1 MYTKYIRKPGMPEGI
16 CRKTLLI
23 MRLTSMIFL
32 AFLMQV
38 PVVGFAQK
46 ITLSEKNASLVR
58 IFSKIKSQIGYDF
71 VADGSVL
78 KAAKPV
84 NLQVK
89 NMELQEVLEVI
100 FKNQPLAFEIQNNMV
115 VVRKKEN
122 TLTQHVTITIHNV
135 DIRGLVMNERGEP
148 MAGASVSVRGSNQV
162 TKTASDGSFGLRNLT
177 GKETLITTFIGYKSD
192 TLTLNGQNSV
202 VIAMKP
208 LVAALEDVSI
218 VSTGYQ
224 DLNRDRATGSFGIIT
239 AKEIAQFPTVS
250 ILERLQGLVPGV
262 NISTKT
268 TAGKS
273 RNGTINI
280 RGVSTI
286 VGNYTQVSVEPLLVV
301 DGFPSQ
307 ISIENGALDLLNADD
322 IQQVTFLKDAAAAS
336 IWGIQAANGVIVIT
350 TKRGK
355 QNAAPSLNFSTT
367 YSTGAK
373 PRTDY
378 GPMMS
383 VADYIDLEKDMINKN
398 YVEDLTQSA
407 YISGNLT
414 QAQAVIFKNKRGEI
428 SEAQMNAE
436 LAALAQ
442 YDNADQ
448 ISEYLLQRQATKQ
461 YNLSLSGGG
470 VNSSYYMSGSYNT
483 DDRIYKGNK
492 NKGYS
497 FNLSTTSNL
506 LKGRVAINTSLIYG
520 NTTDKTNPAAALGM
534 SMSPFGL
541 RPYDLL
547 VNSDGSTMYY
557 DVFTIPSRARSLE
570 SQGYLP
576 FRYSALDELNYN
588 NTINTGN
595 NLGLNV
601 DVRTKITSW
610 LNFSVSGNLGRNF
623 TERENYQEPDSYEA
637 RIMINR
643 ATTINSAGQLVYG
656 LPIGGKLITNNGST
670 KSYNL
675 RGQLNINK
683 NWNNKHELNAV
694 LGNEIR
700 EVFNKT
706 SGENRYGYN
715 KEINS
720 FTPVN
725 PNGSYLDI
733 TGNRPAI
740 GATSSPVV
748 ERTTRALS
756 YYSTA
761 SYTYD
766 SKYTVSASARF
777 DDLNLLGVERRKRAI
792 PLWSGGLSWNMKKES
807 FLKDVEWLSA
817 LSGRFTYGFTGNA
830 PQGYAPVTV
839 IELQGTDGYSLL
851 PNARIEKP
859 AREDL
864 AWEKTKMLNY
874 GLDFS
879 LFDSRISG
887 TFEYYKKH
895 TKDIFYE
902 LPINGTYGFSRTL
915 FNAATLDGEGV
926 DLGFSFALVRSKQVT
941 WNNTINLS
949 YNTNTIHDERFKL
962 PIANML
968 APGEEALYDGYP
980 TDYLFTYKFAGL
992 DEKGETLI
1000 EDPNEQ
1006 GKLYTTW
1013 DFPFYDVKSYS
1024 GRTTSPWYG
1033 AYNTNVTYKRFD
1045 LGLQFQYQLGGVFL
1059 RPSVAETG
1067 FYLSRAGDL
1076 AQRWRKPGDEL
1087 TTNVPGITS
1096 DYSQGFNYG
1105 TSVERYSN
1113 SDLLVRSRS
1122 NVKLNQVRLS
1132 YAVPQPVVAKMG
1144 IKALSLSVVC
1154 RNLGMIW
1161 AKNKE
1166 KIDPDYLF
1174 NVSNTY
1180 QLAPVRNYSFQLNL
1194 SL

>member
-1 MYTKYIRKPGMPEGI
+1 MPSGVYPKI
-16 CRKTLLI
+16 LLI
-23 MRLTSMIFL
+23 MRLTSVILL
-32 AFLMQV
+32 ASLMQV
-38 PVVGFAQK
+38 AAAGFAQK
-46 ITLSEKNASLVR
+46 ISLSEKNAPLAR
-58 IFSKIKSQIGYDF
+58 IFAQLKLQSGYDF
-71 VADGSVL
+71 VADGNLL
-78 KAAKPV
+78 KTADPV
-84 NLQVK
+84 NIRVK
-89 NMELQEVLEVI
+89 NMELSEVLELI
-100 FKNQPLAFEIQNNMV
+100 FKDQPLSFEIQNKMV
-115 VVRKKEN
+115 VVLKKESSFIDRIS
-122 TLTQHVTITIHNV
+122 TALFRI
-135 DIRGLVMNERGEP
+135 DIRGLVMNEKGEP
-148 MAGASVSVRGSNQV
+148 MPGASVVVLGRNQSAR
-162 TKTASDGSFGLRNLT
+162 TASDGSFNLLNLT

-192 TLTLNGQNSV
+192 TLRLTAQTSV

-208 LVAALEDVSI
+208 LVAVLEDVSI

-224 DLNRDRATGSFGIIT
+224 DLNKDRATGSFGIIT

-268 TAGKS
+268 TAGNS

-280 RGVSTI
+280 RGISTI
-286 VGNYTQVSVEPLLVV
+286 VGKYTQVSVEPLLVV

-307 ISIENGALDLLNADD
+307 ISIANGALDLLNPDD
-322 IQQVTFLKDAAAAS
+322 IQQITFLKDAAAAS

-350 TKRGK
+350 TKRGR
-355 QNAAPSLNFSTT
+355 QNSAPSLNFTTT

-398 YVEDLTQSA
+398 YVDDVTQSS

-414 QAQAVIFKNKRGEI
+414 QAQAIIFRNKRGEI
-428 SEAQMNAE
+428 SEAQMNGE

-448 ISEYLLQRQATKQ
+448 ISKYLLQRQATKQ

-470 VNSSYYMSGSYNT
+470 VNSSYYMSGNYYT
-483 DDRIYKGNK
+483 DDRIYKSNK

-497 FNLSTTSNL
+497 FNVSTTSSL
-506 LKGRVAINTSLIYG
+506 LKGCVAINTSLTYG

-547 VNSDGSTMYY
+547 VNPDGSTMYY
-557 DVFTIPSRARSLE
+557 DIFTIPSRARTLE
-570 SQGYLP
+570 GRGYLP

-588 NTINTGN
+588 NTMNTSN

-610 LNFSVSGNLGRNF
+610 LNFSISGNIGRNF
-623 TERENYQEPDSYEA
+623 NERENYQEPDSYAA
-637 RIMINR
+637 RIMVNR
-643 ATTINSAGQLVYG
+643 ATSVNSAGQLVYG
-656 LPIGGKLITNNGST
+656 LPIGGKLITNNGTT

-675 RGQLNINK
+675 RGQVNVNK
-683 NWNNKHELNAV
+683 NWNNKHDLNAV

-700 EVFNKT
+700 EVFNRA

-715 KEINS
+715 KEINA

-725 PNGSYLDI
+725 PNGSYLDL

-766 SKYTVSASARF
+766 SKYTVSGSARF

-807 FLKDVEWLSA
+807 FLKDVDWLSA
-817 LSGRFTYGFTGNA
+817 LSGRFTFGFTGNA

-839 IELQGTDGYSLL
+839 IELQGTDDYSLL
-851 PNARIEKP
+851 PTARIRTP

-879 LFDSRISG
+879 LFDNRISG
-887 TFEYYKKH
+887 TLEYYKKH
-895 TKDIFYE
+895 TKDIFYD
-902 LPINGTYGFSRTL
+902 LPINGTYGFTRTL
-915 FNAATLDGEGV
+915 FNAATLDAEGI
-926 DLGFSFALVRSKQVT
+926 DIGFSFALAKSKQVT
-941 WNNTINLS
+941 WNNAINLS
-949 YNTNTIHDERFKL
+949 YNTNIIHDERFKL
-962 PIANML
+962 PIANSI
-968 APGEEALYDGYP
+968 PQGEEAFYDGYP
-980 TDYLFTYKFAGL
+980 TDFLFTYKFAGL
-992 DEKGETLI
+992 DAKGETLI
-1000 EDPNEQ
+1000 EDPKEP
-1006 GKLYTTW
+1006 GKLYNTW

-1024 GRTTSPWYG
+1024 GRTASPWFG
-1033 AYNTNVTYKRFD
+1033 AYSTNVTYKRFD
-1045 LGLQFQYQLGGVFL
+1045 LGFQFQYQLGGVFL

-1132 YAVPQPVVAKMG
+1132 YAVPQRVVAKMG
-1144 IKALSLSVVC
+1144 IKALSLSAVC

-1180 QLAPVRNYSFQLNL
+1180 QLAPTRSYSFQLNL

>member
-1 MYTKYIRKPGMPEGI
+1 
-16 CRKTLLI
+16 
-23 MRLTSMIFL
+23 
-32 AFLMQV
+32 MQV
-38 PVVGFAQK
+38 AAAGFAQK
-46 ITLSEKNASLVR
+46 ITLSERNASLSGV
-58 IFSKIKSQIGYDF
+58 FAKIKLQSGYDF
-71 VADGSVL
+71 VADGNLL
-78 KAAKPV
+78 KTADPV
-84 NLQVK
+84 NIRVK
-89 NMELQEVLEVI
+89 NVELPEVLELI
-100 FKNQPLAFEIQNNMV
+100 FKNQSLSFEIQNKMV
-115 VVRKKEN
+115 VVMKRESS
-122 TLTQHVTITIHNV
+122 LIDRISEAIFRIDV
-135 DIRGLVMNERGEP
+135 RGLVLNEKGEA
-148 MAGASVSVRGSNQV
+148 MAGASVKVLGRNHSAR
-162 TKTASDGSFGLRNLT
+162 TASDGSFNLLDLT
-177 GKETLITTFIGYKSD
+177 GKETLITTFIGYTPD
-192 TLTLNGQNSV
+192 TLELNGRASV
-202 VIAMKP
+202 VIAMKT

-224 DLNRDRATGSFGIIT
+224 NLNRDRATGSFGIVT

-280 RGVSTI
+280 RGISTI

-307 ISIENGALDLLNADD
+307 ISIANGALDLLNADD
-322 IQQVTFLKDAAAAS
+322 IEQITFLKDAAAAS

-398 YVEDLTQSA
+398 YVNDVTQSS
-407 YISGNLT
+407 YIEGNLT
-414 QAQAVIFKNKRGEI
+414 QAQAIIFKNKRGEI

-448 ISEYLLQRQATKQ
+448 ISKYLLQRQATKQ

-470 VNSSYYMSGSYNT
+470 ANSSYYMSGSYYT
-483 DDRIYKGNK
+483 DDRIYKSNK

-497 FNLSTTSNL
+497 FNVSTTSNL
-506 LKGRVAINTSLIYG
+506 LKGRVAINTSLTYG
-520 NTTDKTNPAAALGM
+520 NTTDQTNPAAALGM
-534 SMSPFGL
+534 SMSQFGL

-547 VNSDGSTMYY
+547 VNPDGSTMYY
-557 DVFTIPSRARSLE
+557 DVFTTPSRARSLE
-570 SQGYLP
+570 SKGYLP

-588 NTINTGN
+588 NTMNTGN

-610 LNFSVSGNLGRNF
+610 LNFSVSGNIGRNF

-637 RIMINR
+637 RIMVNK
-643 ATTINSAGQLVYG
+643 ATSINSAGNLVYG
-656 LPIGGKLITNNGST
+656 LPIGGKLIMNNGST
-670 KSYNL
+670 RSYNL
-675 RGQLNINK
+675 RGQVNANK
-683 NWNNKHELNAV
+683 NWNNKHELSAV

-706 SGENRYGYN
+706 SGGSRYGYN
-715 KEINS
+715 KEINA
-720 FTPVN
+720 FTEVN
-725 PNGSYLDI
+725 PNGSYLDLL
-733 TGNRPAI
+733 GNRPTI
-740 GATSSPVV
+740 GSTSSPVV
-748 ERTTRALS
+748 EKTTRALS

-839 IELQGTDGYSLL
+839 ISLLGTDSYSLL
-851 PNARIEKP
+851 PNAQIKTP

-864 AWEKTKMLNY
+864 AWEKTKMQNY

-902 LPINGTYGFSRTL
+902 LPINATYGFSRTL
-915 FNAATLDGEGV
+915 FNAATLDGQGV
-926 DLGFSFALVRSKQVT
+926 DLGLSFALAKSKQVT
-941 WNNTINLS
+941 WANTINLS

-962 PIANML
+962 PIPNTL
-968 APGEEALYDGYP
+968 APGQEAFYDSYP

-1000 EDPNEQ
+1000 EDPKEP

-1024 GRTTSPWYG
+1024 GRTSSPWYG
-1033 AYNTNVTYKRFD
+1033 AYSTNVTYKRFD
-1045 LGLQFQYQLGGVFL
+1045 LSLQFQYQLGGVFL
-1059 RPSVAETG
+1059 RPSIAETG
-1067 FYLSRAGDL
+1067 YYVSRAGDL

-1132 YAVPQPVVAKMG
+1132 YAVPQRVVAKMG
-1144 IKALSLSVVC
+1144 IKALSLSAVC

-1166 KIDPDYLF
+1166 KIDPDYLY
-1174 NVSNTY
+1174 NVSSTY

>member
-1 MYTKYIRKPGMPEGI
+1 
-16 CRKTLLI
+16 
-23 MRLTSMIFL
+23 MRLISVILF
-32 AFLMQV
+32 AFFMHV
-38 PVVGFAQK
+38 ATVGLAQK
-46 ITLSEKNASLVR
+46 ISLSEKNTKLTTVL
-58 IFSKIKSQIGYDF
+58 SKIKAQSGYDF
-71 VADGSVL
+71 VADGNILNS
-78 KAAKPV
+78 AKPV
-84 NLQVK
+84 TIRVSNS
-89 NMELQEVLEVI
+89 ELPEVLESL
-100 FKNQPLAFEIQNNMV
+100 FKNQPLSFEIQDKMV
-115 VVRKKEN
+115 VISRKEPSIVI
-122 TLTQHVTITIHNV
+122 TVTNAAVHM
-135 DIRGLVMNERGEP
+135 DIEALVLNEKGEP
-148 MAGASVSVRGSNQV
+148 MEGAKITVKESGKAYVTTVSGQAKIGHV
-162 TKTASDGSFGLRNLT
+162 TGQ
-177 GKETLITTFIGYKSD
+177 ETLITTFMGYKPD
-192 TLTLNGQNSV
+192 TLKLTSQHSV

-208 LVAALEDVSI
+208 LVAVLEGVSI

-224 DLNRDRATGSFGIIT
+224 DVNKDRATGSFGIVT
-239 AKEIAQFPTVS
+239 AKELAQFPTISV
-250 ILERLQGLVPGV
+250 LERLQGLVPGV

-268 TAGKS
+268 TAGQS

-280 RGVSTI
+280 RGISTI
-286 VGNYTQVSVEPLLVV
+286 VGNHTQVSVEPLLVV

-307 ISIENGALDLLNADD
+307 ISIANGALDLLNADD
-322 IQQVTFLKDAAAAS
+322 IQQITFLKDAAAAS

-398 YVEDLTQSA
+398 YVEDVTQSS

-414 QAQAVIFKNKRGEI
+414 QAQAIIFKNKRGEI

-470 VNSSYYMSGSYNT
+470 VNNSYYMSGSYYT
-483 DDRIYKGNK
+483 DDRIYKSNK

-497 FNLSTTSNL
+497 FNVSTTSNL
-506 LKGRVAINTSLIYG
+506 LKGRVAINTSLTYG

-547 VNSDGSTMYY
+547 VNPDGSTMYY
-557 DVFTIPSRARSLE
+557 DIFTIPSRARSLE

-588 NTINTGN
+588 NTMNTGN
-595 NLGLNV
+595 NLGVNV

-670 KSYNL
+670 RSYNL
-675 RGQLNINK
+675 RGQVNVNK
-683 NWNNKHELNAV
+683 NWNDKHELAAV

-706 SGENRYGYN
+706 SGETRYGYN
-715 KEINS
+715 KEINA
-720 FTPVN
+720 FTQVD
-725 PNGSYLDI
+725 PNGNYLDI

-740 GATSSPVV
+740 GATSLPIV
-748 ERTTRALS
+748 EKTTRTLS

-792 PLWSGGLSWNMKKES
+792 PLWSVGLSWNMKKES

-839 IELQGTDGYSLL
+839 IELQGTDDYSLL
-851 PNARIEKP
+851 PNARIGKP

-887 TFEYYKKH
+887 TLEYYKKH

-926 DLGFSFALVRSKQVT
+926 DIGFSFALVKSKQVT
-941 WNNTINLS
+941 WYNTINLS
-949 YNTNTIHDERFKL
+949 YNTNIIHDERFKL

-1000 EDPNEQ
+1000 EDPTEP
-1006 GKLYTTW
+1006 GKLYNTW

-1024 GRTTSPWYG
+1024 GRTASPWYG

-1067 FYLSRAGDL
+1067 LYVSRAGDL

-1132 YAVPQPVVAKMG
+1132 YAVPQQVVAKMG

-1174 NVSNTY
+1174 NVTNTY

>member
-1 MYTKYIRKPGMPEGI
+1 MYKKYTKPGMPKGVCHKI
-16 CRKTLLI
+16 LLI
-23 MRLTSMIFL
+23 MRLTSVILL
-32 AFLMQV
+32 ASFMQV
-38 PVVGFAQK
+38 AASAFAQK
-46 ITLSEKNASLVR
+46 ISLSEKNAPLIS
-58 IFSKIKSQIGYDF
+58 IFAKLKSKTGYDF
-71 VADGSVL
+71 VADGNVL
-78 KAAKPV
+78 KSANLVTIKV
-84 NLQVK
+84 NS
-89 NMELQEVLEVI
+89 MEFTEVLEII
-100 FKNQPLAFEIQNNMV
+100 FKNQPLSFEIQNKMV
-115 VVRKKEN
+115 VVLKKESS
-122 TLTQHVTITIHNV
+122 LLERVTAAFLKV
-135 DIRGLVMNERGEP
+135 DVRGLVMNERGEP
-148 MAGASVSVRGSNQV
+148 MAGANVAIRGRNQIVKTGSN
-162 TKTASDGSFGLRNLT
+162 GSFNFLNLN
-177 GKETLITTFIGYKSD
+177 GKETLITTFIGYKTD
-192 TLTLNGQNSV
+192 TLTLTGQNSV

-208 LVAALEDVSI
+208 LVAELEDVSI

-239 AKEIAQFPTVS
+239 AKEIAKYPTVS
-250 ILERLQGLVPGV
+250 LLERLQGLVPGV
-262 NISTKT
+262 NVSTKT

-280 RGVSTI
+280 RGISTV
-286 VGNYTQVSVEPLLVV
+286 VGKYTQVSVEPLLVV

-307 ISIENGALDLLNADD
+307 ISIADGALDLINADD
-322 IQQVTFLKDAAAAS
+322 VQQITFLKDAAAAS

-355 QNAAPSLNFSTT
+355 QNAAPSINFTTT

-398 YVEDLTQSA
+398 YVEDVTQSS

-414 QAQAVIFKNKRGEI
+414 QAQAIIFKNKRGEI
-428 SEAQMNAE
+428 SEGEMNTE
-436 LAALAQ
+436 LAALAK

-448 ISEYLLQRQATKQ
+448 ISKYLLQRQATQQ

-470 VNSSYYMSGSYNT
+470 VNSSYYMSGNYYT
-483 DDRIYKGNK
+483 DDRVYKSNK

-497 FNLSTTSNL
+497 FSVSTTSNL
-506 LKGRVAINTSLIYG
+506 LNGRIAINTSLTYG

-534 SMSPFGL
+534 SMSQFGL

-547 VNSDGSTMYY
+547 VNPDGSKIYY
-557 DVFTIPSRARSLE
+557 DIFTIPSRARNLE

-576 FRYSALDELNYN
+576 FKYSALDELNYN
-588 NTINTGN
+588 NTMNTSN
-595 NLGLNV
+595 NVGLNV

-610 LNFSVSGNLGRNF
+610 LNFAVSGNIARNF

-637 RIMINR
+637 RIMVNK
-643 ATTINSAGQLVYG
+643 ATSINSAGQLVYG
-656 LPIGGKLITNNGST
+656 LPIGGKLITANGLT
-670 KSYNL
+670 RSYNL
-675 RGQLNINK
+675 RGQVNVNK
-683 NWNNKHELNAV
+683 NWNNKHELSAV

-706 SGENRYGYN
+706 SGESRYGYN

-725 PNGSYLDI
+725 PNGSYLDL
-733 TGNRPAI
+733 TGNRPSI
-740 GATSSPVV
+740 GATSSPVA

-766 SKYTVSASARF
+766 SKYTVSASTRF

-792 PLWSGGLSWNMKKES
+792 PLWSGGLSWNLKKES

-839 IELQGTDGYSLL
+839 VDLLGTDGYSLL
-851 PNARIEKP
+851 PGARIGKP

-864 AWEKTKMLNY
+864 AWETTKMLNY

-879 LFDSRISG
+879 LFDGRISG

-902 LPINGTYGFSRTL
+902 LPINATYGFSRTL
-915 FNAATLDGEGV
+915 FNAATLDGDGV
-926 DLGFSFALVRSKQVT
+926 DIGFSFALAKSKQVT

-949 YNTNTIHDERFKL
+949 YNTNIVHDERFKL
-962 PIANML
+962 PIGNGDVTQ
-968 APGEEALYDGYP
+968 GEVIHDGYP
-980 TDYLFTYKFAGL
+980 TDFLFTYKFAGL
-992 DEKGETLI
+992 DKKGETLI
-1000 EDPNEQ
+1000 EDPKEP
-1006 GKLYTTW
+1006 GKIYTTEDYAYW
-1013 DFPFYDVKSYS
+1013 DVKAYS
-1024 GRTTSPWYG
+1024 GRTASPWFG

-1067 FYLSRAGDL
+1067 YYLSRAGDL

-1087 TTNVPGITS
+1087 ITNVPGINS
-1096 DYSQGFNYG
+1096 NYFEG
-1105 TSVERYSN
+1105 YYYGASVERYSN

-1132 YAVPQPVVAKMG
+1132 YAVPQRVVAKMG
-1144 IKALSLSVVC
+1144 IKALSLSAVC

-1174 NVSNTY
+1174 NTSNTY